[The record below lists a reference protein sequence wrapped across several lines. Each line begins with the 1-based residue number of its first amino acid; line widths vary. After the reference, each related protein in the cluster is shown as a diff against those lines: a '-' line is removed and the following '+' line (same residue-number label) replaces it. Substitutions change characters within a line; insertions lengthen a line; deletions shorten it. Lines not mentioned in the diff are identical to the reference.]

1 MSKIVNEPVTTDNEK
16 VNINRNA
23 IEHRATWMGLMMDE
37 AKKAGIDLVPV
48 ARSAIQRCGC
58 FHGLNV
64 YKKNMKKPEDLLSF
78 AEVFSSELTLKS
90 FDMEIMKR
98 TEEEFVLHFHYCP
111 LVNAWKKQGLSDEDI
126 DLYCDIAMDGDR
138 KIAASFDTFDF
149 ALNSTIA
156 KGNKVCE
163 VCFLKKKNKK

>member
-1 MSKIVNEPVTTDNEK
+1 MSKIKNVPITTDNEK

-48 ARSAIQRCGC
+48 ARKAVGRTGC
-58 FHGLNV
+58 FYGLNV
-64 YKKNMKKPEDLLSF
+64 YKKNMKKEEDLLSF

-90 FDMEIMKR
+90 FDMDIVKR
-98 TEEEFVLHFHYCP
+98 TADEFILEFHYCP
-111 LVNAWKKQGLSDEDI
+111 LVSAWQKQGLSDEDI

-138 KIAASFDTFDF
+138 RIAESFDTFEFD
-149 ALNSTIA
+149 LRGTIA
-156 KGNKVCE
+156 KGEKVCT
-163 VCFLKKKNKK
+163 VCFLKKQKK